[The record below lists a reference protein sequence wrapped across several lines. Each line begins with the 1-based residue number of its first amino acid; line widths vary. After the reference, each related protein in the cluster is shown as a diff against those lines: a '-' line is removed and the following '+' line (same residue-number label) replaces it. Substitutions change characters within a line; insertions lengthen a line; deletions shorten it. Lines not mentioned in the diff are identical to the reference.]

1 MMYSEFIELSN
12 FTEKYISFAEYT
24 TFIEPIYV
32 ECEIPTK
39 QEFVNILHETFEQLV
54 NPVVEKVI
62 NNLSVNDK
70 LSIIECTSSE
80 IVERIKKVDF
90 EVRKLAYQYL
100 KLMLAI

>member
-1 MMYSEFIELSN
+1 MKPL
-12 FTEKYISFAEYT
+12 K
-24 TFIEPIYV
+24 
-32 ECEIPTK
+32 
-39 QEFVNILHETFEQLV
+39 QLV